1 MKEFAKNDYYI
12 QTFFVIVGIAASAI
26 GFQTWAVLAF
36 YFIAGVSQLISFL
49 LRLFI
54 NKRKSTLY
62 IVYGITILPV
72 WISLLVII
80 LLKQNNDLT
89 DFFGFI
95 LFSALFYSPVMAL
108 LYVYDT
114 YNQYKNLNI
123 IIDESI
129 DL

>member
-12 QTFFVIVGIAASAI
+12 QIFFVIVGIAISAI
-26 GFQTWAVLAF
+26 GFQTWAIVAF
-36 YFIAGVSQLISFL
+36 YFIAGVPQLISFL

-54 NKRKSTLY
+54 NERKSIVY
-62 IVYGITILPV
+62 IIYGITILPV
-72 WISLLVII
+72 WISILALI
-80 LLKQNNDLT
+80 LLQQNNDLT

-114 YNQYKNLNI
+114 YNQYNNLK
-123 IIDESI
+123 
-129 DL
+129 